1 MPARLRDVVRALRQL
16 GVEVEAPSSGSH
28 WKARKGGAVYPIPA
42 HNGERSSIG
51 DVYIRGVCR
60 AFDLDEKALRNLL

>member
-1 MPARLRDVVRALRQL
+1 L
-16 GVEVEAPSSGSH
+16 EGSQ
-28 WKARKGGAVYPIPA
+28 GGAVYPIPA